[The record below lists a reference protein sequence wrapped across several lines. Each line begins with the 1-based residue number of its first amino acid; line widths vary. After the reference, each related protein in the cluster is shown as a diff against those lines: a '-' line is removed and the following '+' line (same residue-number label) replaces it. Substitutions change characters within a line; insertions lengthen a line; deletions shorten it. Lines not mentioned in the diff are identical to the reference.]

1 MKYSSNTKQWSSLLS
16 SSCEQEVFEETVEEA
31 GTQRSSTTPASE
43 AATTNG
49 RALRADF
56 ARLTI
61 DEQTQDSDSSNIN
74 VASQPAELTRSGN

>member
-1 MKYSSNTKQWSSLLS
+1 M
-16 SSCEQEVFEETVEEA
+16 FEETVEEA

-43 AATTNG
+43 AATTKG

-74 VASQPAELTRSGN
+74 VASQPLQPVELTRSGN